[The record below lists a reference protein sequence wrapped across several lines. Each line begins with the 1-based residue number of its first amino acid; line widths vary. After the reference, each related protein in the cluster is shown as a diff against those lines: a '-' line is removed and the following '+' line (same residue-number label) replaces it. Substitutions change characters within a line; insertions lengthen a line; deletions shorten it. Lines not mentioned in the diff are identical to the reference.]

1 MSGRR
6 SERLQVQRRNLLV
19 RALEQA
25 ERDGLGVLVPEA
37 LARSEGLP
45 LRSLG
50 PEPEDLFFPD
60 EDDLRSAFAA
70 VLDHAGLL
78 EAALAW
84 ARHLQEEGDL
94 WRRRLALVGREPR
107 LRLRRLVLDEAW
119 RDMLVRHFARWGA
132 AGPAGERVAALE
144 AELTLAALRGVER
157 RWVEGNGRPQ
167 LPVLAHEALA
177 QLWPALYAH
186 ARRNG
191 R

>member
-6 SERLQVQRRNLLV
+6 TERLQVQRRNLLV
-19 RALEQA
+19 RALDQA
-25 ERDGLGVLVPEA
+25 EREGLEALVPEA

-50 PEPEDLFFPD
+50 PEPEDVFFPD
-60 EDDLRSAFAA
+60 EDDLRAAFAD

-84 ARHLQEEGDL
+84 ARHLQEDSDL
-94 WRRRLALVGREPR
+94 WRRRLVLVGREAR
-107 LRLRRLVLDEAW
+107 LRLRRLTLDEAW

-132 AGPAGERVAALE
+132 AGPAGERTAALE

-157 RWVEGNGRPQ
+157 RWVEGGGRPQ
-167 LPVLAHEALA
+167 LPVLVHEALA

-186 ARRNG
+186 ARRQG

>member
-6 SERLQVQRRNLLV
+6 IERLQVQRRTLLA

-25 ERDGLGVLVPEA
+25 EREGLEALVPEA

-50 PEPEDLFFPD
+50 PEPEDLFFLD

-78 EAALAW
+78 EAAMAW
-84 ARHLQEEGDL
+84 ARYLQEDSDL
-94 WRRRLALVGREPR
+94 WRRRLALTAREPR
-107 LRLRRLVLDEAW
+107 LRLRRLALDEAW
-119 RDMLVRHFARWGA
+119 RGMLADHFARWGA
-132 AGPAGERVAALE
+132 AGPAGERAADLE
-144 AELTLAALRGVER
+144 ADLTFAALRGAER
-157 RWVEGNGRPQ
+157 RWIEGGGRPQ

-186 ARRNG
+186 ARRHG

>member
-6 SERLQVQRRNLLV
+6 AERLQVQRRNLLA
-19 RALEQA
+19 RALDQA
-25 ERDGLGVLVPEA
+25 EREGLEALAPEA

-50 PEPEDLFFPD
+50 LEPEDLFFPD
-60 EDDLRSAFAA
+60 EDDLRAAFAA
-70 VLDHAGLL
+70 VLDHAGLI
-78 EAALAW
+78 EAVMAW

-94 WRRRLALVGREPR
+94 WRRRLALTEREPR

-119 RDMLVRHFARWGA
+119 RGMLAAHFAQWGA
-132 AGPAGERVAALE
+132 AGPAGERAADLE
-144 AELTLAALRGVER
+144 AELALTALRGAER
-157 RWVEGNGRPQ
+157 RWIEGGGRPQ
-167 LPVLAHEALA
+167 LLVLAHEALA

-186 ARRNG
+186 ARRHG